1 MSLSMFIIL
10 KLRAAAKKGGG
21 VKVEPLRK
29 KITFFEGRG
38 KKIREKKCGHK
49 VRPLPPLM
57 KKIKG
62 DMIVE

>member
-1 MSLSMFIIL
+1 MFIIL

-38 KKIREKKCGHK
+38 KKIRDKK
-49 VRPLPPLM
+49 M
-57 KKIKG
+57 
-62 DMIVE
+62 